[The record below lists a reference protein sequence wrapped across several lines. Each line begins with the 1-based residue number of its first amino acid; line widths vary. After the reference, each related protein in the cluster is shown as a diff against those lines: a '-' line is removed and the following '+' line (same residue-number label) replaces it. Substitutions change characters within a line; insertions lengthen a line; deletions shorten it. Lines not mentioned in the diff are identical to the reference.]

1 MINWRGFLFFF
12 LVVSMK
18 SGKRDIVKGVIDLDS
33 VFFIV
38 AQGTNQQRNFS
49 DWKFK
54 LCPMQSMARDHL
66 KKYGVEHYWDLALS
80 ESLLE
85 NADD

>member
-1 MINWRGFLFFF
+1 VAFCFFF
-12 LVVSMK
+12 GCFHEKKK
-18 SGKRDIVKGVIDLDS
+18 SGKRDIVKEVIDLDS
-33 VFFIV
+33 IFFIV

>member
-1 MINWRGFLFFF
+1 MTKPANVKQGKTWYDNAFDYRCYLFT
-12 LVVSMK
+12 
-18 SGKRDIVKGVIDLDS
+18 
-33 VFFIV
+33 
-38 AQGTNQQRNFS
+38 QGTNKERNFS

-54 LCPMQSMARDHL
+54 LCPMQSTAREHL

>member
-1 MINWRGFLFFF
+1 MD
-12 LVVSMK
+12 LV
-18 SGKRDIVKGVIDLDS
+18 IVDNSQKERSLIP
-33 VFFIV
+33 
-38 AQGTNQQRNFS
+38 QGTNQERNFS

-54 LCPMQSMARDHL
+54 LCPMQSIAREHL

-85 NADD
+85 NADDW

>member
-1 MINWRGFLFFF
+1 MAFCFF
-12 LVVSMK
+12 LGGGVVSMKKK
-18 SGKRDIVKGVIDLDS
+18 SGKRDIVKEDLDS
-33 VFFIV
+33 IFFIV

>member
-1 MINWRGFLFFF
+1 MKK
-12 LVVSMK
+12 K
-18 SGKRDIVKGVIDLDS
+18 SGKRDIVKEVIDFDS
-33 VFFIV
+33 IFFIV
-38 AQGTNQQRNFS
+38 AQGANQQRNFS

>member
-1 MINWRGFLFFF
+1 MKK
-12 LVVSMK
+12 K
-18 SGKRDIVKGVIDLDS
+18 SGKRDIVKEVIDLDS
-33 VFFIV
+33 IFFIV

-80 ESLLE
+80 ELLLE

>member
-1 MINWRGFLFFF
+1 MKK
-12 LVVSMK
+12 K
-18 SGKRDIVKGVIDLDS
+18 SGKRDIVKEVIDLDS
-33 VFFIV
+33 IFFIV

>member
-1 MINWRGFLFFF
+1 MCKLQGKLCCNSPHYCCLF
-12 LVVSMK
+12 
-18 SGKRDIVKGVIDLDS
+18 
-33 VFFIV
+33 
-38 AQGTNQQRNFS
+38 AQGTNRERYFN

-54 LCPMQSMARDHL
+54 LCPMQSTAREHL

>member
-1 MINWRGFLFFF
+1 
-12 LVVSMK
+12 
-18 SGKRDIVKGVIDLDS
+18 
-33 VFFIV
+33 
-38 AQGTNQQRNFS
+38 
-49 DWKFK
+49 
-54 LCPMQSMARDHL
+54 MQSTAREHL

>member
-1 MINWRGFLFFF
+1 MIADN
-12 LVVSMK
+12 SQ
-18 SGKRDIVKGVIDLDS
+18 KGRSLIP
-33 VFFIV
+33 
-38 AQGTNQQRNFS
+38 QGTNQERNFS

-54 LCPMQSMARDHL
+54 LCPMQSIAREHL
-66 KKYGVEHYWDLALS
+66 KRYGVEHYWDLALS

>member
-1 MINWRGFLFFF
+1 MKK
-12 LVVSMK
+12 K
-18 SGKRDIVKGVIDLDS
+18 SGKRDIVKEVIDLDS
-33 VFFIV
+33 IFFIV

-80 ESLLE
+80 ESLLQ

>member
-1 MINWRGFLFFF
+1 MKK
-12 LVVSMK
+12 K
-18 SGKRDIVKGVIDLDS
+18 SGKRDIVKEVIVLDS
-33 VFFIV
+33 IFFIV